1 MGTSKNSSGSTSGAS
16 CATGD
21 ARDSW
26 VFEPRV
32 GLDKLDVHSRV
43 SAEAV
48 YVKVDE
54 TMMLDINEAVDTA
67 LATFSCRHYRVPCR
81 KMGG

>member
-1 MGTSKNSSGSTSGAS
+1 MGSSKHSSGSTSRAS

-21 ARDSW
+21 ARDIW

-32 GLDKLDVHSRV
+32 DLENLTAHSRV

-48 YVKVDE
+48 FAKVE
-54 TMMLDINEAVDTA
+54 KTMMLEINEAVDTA
-67 LATFSCRHYRVPCR
+67 LATFLSTIPNS
-81 KMGG
+81 MSDDG